1 MLISAIVGIA
11 VVALETASLSCAG
24 FTADGVLK
32 DKAIH
37 AVFDGTVTEV
47 EQATHSIYR
56 ASVTVHTVWKG
67 KVRQHTSVY
76 FQEGI
81 NQPSLRVGQRYVLV
95 GVAVSNAS
103 AQHLWPMMAEG
114 SVFVP
119 ECHALPHDLAL
130 RVIEGLGRG
139 HRPLP

>member
-1 MLISAIVGIA
+1 MLVASIVGIA
-11 VVALETASLSCAG
+11 VLTFETASLSCVG
-24 FTADGVLK
+24 FTADAVAK
-32 DKAIH
+32 DEAIH
-37 AVFDGTVTEV
+37 AVFDATVTEV

-67 KVRQHTSVY
+67 EMRQHASVY
-76 FQEGI
+76 FQEGM
-81 NQPSLRVGQRYVLV
+81 NQPSLRVGQRYVLM
-95 GVAVSNAS
+95 GVAVRNAS

-119 ECHALPHDLAL
+119 ECHALAHDLRL